1 MFKGEERIFHLSYF
15 LSLLRLKNLLTSTSA
30 FVQEIFN
37 NNLEWVSSRESRV
50 GSPFEMIAK
59 PFFGNRIW
67 YAQVYPLILLCA
79 VQEMRSIYNDRYKR
93 RAKATHTNNIYFRS
107 RMVGNAVRDR
117 FLCNKHMIYR
127 MVKLISQ
134 L

>member
-1 MFKGEERIFHLSYF
+1 MFKGEERIFHLRLLPFPIEVEESFYLYISSF
-15 LSLLRLKNLLTSTSA
+15 VKKIFSNNLSLEPWISSWFSVWNHSKT
-30 FVQEIFN
+30 IF
-37 NNLEWVSSRESRV
+37 W
-50 GSPFEMIAK
+50 
-59 PFFGNRIW
+59 NRIW

-93 RAKATHTNNIYFRS
+93 RALATHTNNIYFRS

-127 MVKLISQ
+127 MGKLISQ